1 MSVNIYLKPEIKN
14 APEFRTKTH
23 KDGSQG
29 LQFDGMALYSDKGRL
44 HVMLNEWD
52 IVPPVLE
59 EFVTDV
65 SIRVTAPCESFRR
78 ECGVYAYE
86 DAEAEVET
94 YNLGGQKQS
103 YLFAVKAKNLQS
115 AQALLRQIKA
125 GTIRPTE
132 SYEGAQQGL
141 SRAELEAKLEET
153 QRLLASTTGEVTLAK
168 QRLTQAVADKELA
181 EARVE
186 AAYKLAEEFVSDSWP
201 WCLNTTAGERIR
213 DGLNSIK

>member
-78 ECGVYAYE
+78 EG
-86 DAEAEVET
+86 
-94 YNLGGQKQS
+94 S
-103 YLFAVKAKNLQS
+103 
-115 AQALLRQIKA
+115 R
-125 GTIRPTE
+125 RPT
-132 SYEGAQQGL
+132 SSPRSSSVTRGRGA
-141 SRAELEAKLEET
+141 
-153 QRLLASTTGEVTLAK
+153 
-168 QRLTQAVADKELA
+168 
-181 EARVE
+181 
-186 AAYKLAEEFVSDSWP
+186 
-201 WCLNTTAGERIR
+201 
-213 DGLNSIK
+213 